1 MLKELMSELIQ
12 LPMSARAQKK
22 GELFLNV
29 LACERLIFCTF
40 Y

>member
-1 MLKELMSELIQ
+1 MPELIQ

-29 LACERLIFCTF
+29 VVCEILIFCAF
-40 Y
+40 S